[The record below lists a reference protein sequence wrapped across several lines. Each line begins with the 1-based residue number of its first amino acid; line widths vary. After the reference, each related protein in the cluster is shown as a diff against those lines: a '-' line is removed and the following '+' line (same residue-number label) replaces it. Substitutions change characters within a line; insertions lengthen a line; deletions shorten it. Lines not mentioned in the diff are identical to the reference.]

1 MPKKP
6 ARWVLPSILLGIYL
20 FLKLQ
25 GFLYARAA
33 AGLERQLDELR
44 PALST
49 KALYEQLDLTRQAYT
64 QASEKIGRMDLKG
77 DELLRW
83 LSEHLPASMT
93 LSRVRLNPDREL
105 QMEGVLLPGVRD
117 PEAVLV
123 GWARQLQKIRPR
135 VRVLSFSPSVEL
147 DGAWNFQLEG
157 LS

>member
-25 GFLYARAA
+25 GFLYARGA
-33 AGLERQLDELR
+33 AGLERQLDEIR

-49 KALYEQLDLTRQAYT
+49 KALYEQLDLTHQIAVQA
-64 QASEKIGRMDLKG
+64 AEKVWAMDIRA
-77 DELLRW
+77 DRLLRW
-83 LSEHLPASMT
+83 LSERVPASIT
-93 LSRVRLNPDREL
+93 LRRVRISTEGGL
-105 QMEGVLLPGVRD
+105 QIEGTLLPGSRD
-117 PEAVLV
+117 PETVLV
-123 GWARQLQKIRPR
+123 RWAEALQQIQPR
-135 VRVLSFSPSVEL
+135 VRIWGFSPSAEL

>member
-49 KALYEQLDLTRQAYT
+49 KALYEQLDLTRQVAV
-64 QASEKIGRMDLKG
+64 QAAEKIWATDIRG
-77 DELLRW
+77 DRFLTW
-83 LSEHLPASMT
+83 LSERVPASIT
-93 LSRVRLNPDREL
+93 LRRVRMSAGSL
-105 QMEGVLLPGVRD
+105 QIEGTLLLEAGD
-117 PEAVLV
+117 PETMLV
-123 GWARQLQKIRPR
+123 QWAETLQQLQPR
-135 VRVLSFSPSVEL
+135 VRIWGFSPSMERE
-147 DGAWNFQLEG
+147 GAWNFQLEG